1 MIVAIDGPAGSGK
14 STTAGEVARRLGYL
28 HVDSG
33 AYYRALT
40 YALIRAGIPVDRW
53 DGYTV
58 EELDAL
64 EVRGE
69 RRDVTG
75 SDDDAS
81 PSADITIRVAG
92 EVVDE
97 ELRSADVNACVSHVA
112 QIPAVRDWLLGRLR
126 DLARSEDVVVD
137 GRDIGTVVFPDA
149 GTKVFLVAD
158 PEVRARRRLA
168 QQGVEDPGL
177 DVLREEV
184 ERLRERDRQD
194 SEREVAP
201 LRVAEDAVVVDTTAL
216 TFEEQVT
223 AILELAR
230 GRAAAAKVPIS

>member
-33 AYYRALT
+33 AFYRALT
-40 YALIRAGIPVDRW
+40 YALIQEGIPVDRW

-69 RRDVTG
+69 RRDAHQ
-75 SDDDAS
+75 SDDGA
-81 PSADITIRVAG
+81 PAADVTIRVAG

-97 ELRSADVNACVSHVA
+97 ELRSADVNACVSRVA
-112 QIPAVRDWLLGRLR
+112 RIPAVRDWLLGRLR
-126 DLARSEDVVVD
+126 ELAHSENVVVD

-168 QQGVEDPGL
+168 QQGVEEPGL
-177 DVLREEV
+177 DTLREEV

-230 GRAAAAKVPIS
+230 GRAAGAGAPVS